1 MIVRRKNT
9 RKKRWR
15 SRRRKEKKRK
25 RLLIKVMLGKEP
37 KIGEERNRKE
47 E

>member
-25 RLLIKVMLGKEP
+25 RLIKVMLGKEP